1 MNTIKEI
8 NNLKELLLTIE
19 TSYIPFVNNNMR
31 KIKINESFISN
42 CELVVKMK
50 SIADA
55 PFCLR
60 GFAAI
65 IPLFIVS
72 IKRFILFDIL
82 KILNKKRCILKI
94 DDDSNYICIYIT
106 NGETNRIWYGW

>member
-8 NNLKELLLTIE
+8 KNLKELLITID
-19 TSYIPFVNNNMR
+19 TSYIPFRNNNMR
-31 KIKINESFISN
+31 KLKINESLISN

-60 GFAAI
+60 GLAAF
-65 IPLFIVS
+65 IPLIIIS
-72 IKRFILFDIL
+72 IKRFIIFDIL
-82 KILNKKRCILKI
+82 KIINKKKCILKI
-94 DDDSNYICIYIT
+94 DDFSNDLYIYIT
-106 NGETNRIWYGW
+106 NGEKNRIWRGW